1 MSEFPISGLYC
12 RLFSNVDM
20 CAFLILTDVQRRS
33 ADAGLGGHG
42 DGHLDRREDQLLHHR
57 TRAASYA
64 PRL

>member
-1 MSEFPISGLYC
+1 MSGFLISGIYC
-12 RLFSNVDM
+12 RLFGMVDM
-20 CAFLILTDVQRRS
+20 CTFLIPTDVQRRS
-33 ADAGLGGHG
+33 PDAGLGGHG